1 MSKVKLEPYSKF
13 KICSKKLTQQ
23 SWIKALNNKF
33 SLLKAQKIYYKALT
47 NFRICYLRLLSPLCR
62 GLRSSAEFSLGLVL
76 ISLFLACS
84 LARPG
89 LNPAVK
95 SSLSSAS
102 SIRAEICFQQGKTC
116 LEKGDMPGARSYF
129 DQALDLLMDGAAA
142 SESSTDARNVLNDY
156 IDKIAAIELNFL
168 KDKNSPENGHEEA
181 FLDQVISTPL
191 FLPSEKDVL
200 DLKQKVNETTVVTY
214 SIPVIVNSQVVSFLK
229 AFQTIRHE
237 GIQRALDRS
246 LEFIENFKE
255 IFRKNEIPEDLAYL
269 PIIES
274 GFRVDA
280 TSRAR
285 AKGSWQF
292 MASTARLFGL
302 RVDWQV
308 DERLDPFKAAA
319 AAARFMKR
327 LYEEYNDWYIVLAC
341 YNGGPRRIKKAMRTL
356 QTSDFFEI
364 NQSRHI
370 RKETKNYVP
379 AFLASLIIA
388 RSPQEYGFSTNP
400 GEYVFQ
406 NSKTVTVSS
415 PVNLSRIA
423 ALLDLPY
430 AELKGLNPELLRDI
444 TPSNLREYRLRIPA
458 SADEAVLANL
468 ERIPVSKI
476 IQANYYRV
484 NPGDSLYSIARRHG
498 TSVNQIKR
506 ANGLKST
513 LIRPGMRLIIP
524 RGLY

>member
-1 MSKVKLEPYSKF
+1 MSKAKL
-13 KICSKKLTQQ
+13 
-23 SWIKALNNKF
+23 
-33 SLLKAQKIYYKALT
+33 
-47 NFRICYLRLLSPLCR
+47 
-62 GLRSSAEFSLGLVL
+62 SLGLAL
-76 ISLFLACS
+76 IPLFLACS

-89 LNPAVK
+89 LNPAMK
-95 SSLSSAS
+95 SSLAS
-102 SIRAEICFQQGKTC
+102 VQSIRAEICFQQGKTC

-129 DQALDLLMDGAAA
+129 DQAVDLLMDGAAG
-142 SESSTDARNVLNDY
+142 SEPSTDARNVLNEY

-168 KDKNSPENGHEEA
+168 KDKNSPENGQEEA

-246 LEFIENFKE
+246 LEFIESFKE

-285 AKGSWQF
+285 AKGAWQF
-292 MASTARLFGL
+292 MAATARLFGL

-319 AAARFMKR
+319 AAARFMKS
-327 LYEEYNDWYIVLAC
+327 LYEDYNDWYIVLAC
-341 YNGGPRRIKKAMRTL
+341 YNGGPRRVKKAMRVL

-370 RKETKNYVP
+370 RRETKNYVP

-400 GEYVFQ
+400 GEYVFG

-415 PVNLSRIA
+415 PVSLSRIA
-423 ALLDLPY
+423 VLLDLPY
-430 AELKGLNPELLRDI
+430 AELKRLNPELLRDF
-444 TPSNLREYRLRIPA
+444 TPSNLNEYHLRVPVA
-458 SADEAVLANL
+458 ADETVLANL
-468 ERIPVSKI
+468 ERIPLSKI
-476 IQANYYRV
+476 PVYNSYRV
-484 NPGDSLYSIARRHG
+484 RPGDSLYSIARRHA
-498 TSVNQIKR
+498 TSVSQIKR
-506 ANGLKST
+506 VNGMKSN
-513 LIRPGMRLIIP
+513 LIRPGMNLIIP
-524 RGLY
+524 RGGE

>member
-1 MSKVKLEPYSKF
+1 MSKAK
-13 KICSKKLTQQ
+13 
-23 SWIKALNNKF
+23 
-33 SLLKAQKIYYKALT
+33 
-47 NFRICYLRLLSPLCR
+47 
-62 GLRSSAEFSLGLVL
+62 LGLGWVM

-89 LNPAVK
+89 LNPDVK
-95 SSLSSAS
+95 SSCASVS
-102 SIRAEICFQQGKTC
+102 SIRAETCFQQGKTC

-142 SESSTDARNVLNDY
+142 SGPSTDATRDVLNDY

-168 KDKNSPENGHEEA
+168 KDKNSPENGQEEA

-229 AFQTIRHE
+229 AFQTIRHD

-246 LEFIENFKE
+246 LEFIESFKE

-292 MASTARLFGL
+292 MAATARLFGL

-308 DERLDPFKAAA
+308 DERLDPFKAAD

-341 YNGGPRRIKKAMRTL
+341 YNGGPRRVKKAMRTL
-356 QTSDFFEI
+356 QTLDFFEI

-400 GEYVFQ
+400 GVPVFQ
-406 NSKTVTVSS
+406 NSKMVTVSS
-415 PVNLSRIA
+415 PVSLSRIA
-423 ALLDLPY
+423 SLLALPY
-430 AELKGLNPELLRDI
+430 AELKRLNPELLRDI
-444 TPSNLREYRLRIPA
+444 TPSNLSEYRLRIPA
-458 SADEAVLANL
+458 GADEALLANL
-468 ERIPVSKI
+468 EKIPAAKI
-476 IQANYYRV
+476 VRADYYRV
-484 NPGDSLYSIARRHG
+484 NPGDSLYSIARRHS
-498 TSVNQIKR
+498 TSVNRIKR

>member
-1 MSKVKLEPYSKF
+1 M
-13 KICSKKLTQQ
+13 
-23 SWIKALNNKF
+23 
-33 SLLKAQKIYYKALT
+33 LKTK
-47 NFRICYLRLLSPLCR
+47 
-62 GLRSSAEFSLGLVL
+62 FSLGLVL

-95 SSLSSAS
+95 SSLASAW
-102 SIRAEICFQQGKTC
+102 SIRAETCFQQGKTC

-129 DQALDLLMDGAAA
+129 DQAVDLLMDSAAA
-142 SESSTDARNVLNDY
+142 SEPNTDARNVLNDY
-156 IDKIAAIELNFL
+156 IEKIASIELNFL
-168 KDKNSPENGHEEA
+168 KDKNSPENGQEEA

-200 DLKQKVNETTVVTY
+200 DLKQKVNETTIVTY

-229 AFQTIRHE
+229 AFQTIRHD

-246 LEFIENFKE
+246 VEFIESFKE
-255 IFRKNEIPEDLAYL
+255 IFRKYEIPEDLAYL

-280 TSRAR
+280 TSRAK

-292 MASTARLFGL
+292 MAATARLFGL

-308 DERLDPFKAAA
+308 DERLDPFKAAD

-327 LYEEYNDWYIVLAC
+327 LYKDYKNWYIVLAC
-341 YNGGPRRIKKAMRTL
+341 YNGGPRRIKNAMRML

-364 NQSRHI
+364 NQSNHI

-400 GEYVFQ
+400 GEYVFG
-406 NSKTVTVSS
+406 NSKMVTVSS
-415 PVNLSRIA
+415 PVSLSRIA

-430 AELKGLNPELLRDI
+430 AELKRLNPELLRDF
-444 TPSNLREYRLRIPA
+444 TPSNLNEYRLRIPVA
-458 SADEAVLANL
+458 ANETILANL
-468 ERIPVSKI
+468 ERIPPSKI
-476 IQANYYRV
+476 RVYNSYRV
-484 NPGDSLYSIARRHG
+484 RPGDSLHSIARRHA
-498 TSVNQIKR
+498 TSVRQIKR
-506 ANGLKST
+506 VNGMKSN
-513 LIRPGMRLIIP
+513 LIRPGMKLIIP
-524 RGLY
+524 RGGE

>member
-1 MSKVKLEPYSKF
+1 M
-13 KICSKKLTQQ
+13 
-23 SWIKALNNKF
+23 
-33 SLLKAQKIYYKALT
+33 LKTK
-47 NFRICYLRLLSPLCR
+47 
-62 GLRSSAEFSLGLVL
+62 FSLGLVL

-95 SSLSSAS
+95 SSLSSAW
-102 SIRAEICFQQGKTC
+102 SIRAETCFQQGKTC

-129 DQALDLLMDGAAA
+129 DQAVDLLMDSAAA
-142 SESSTDARNVLNDY
+142 SEPNSDARNVLNDY
-156 IDKIAAIELNFL
+156 IDKIASIELNFL
-168 KDKNSPENGHEEA
+168 KDKNSPENGQEEA

-200 DLKQKVNETTVVTY
+200 DLKQKVNETTIVTY

-229 AFQTIRHE
+229 AFQTIRHD

-246 LEFIENFKE
+246 VEFIESFKE

-280 TSRAR
+280 TSRAK

-292 MASTARLFGL
+292 MAATARLFGL

-308 DERLDPFKAAA
+308 DERLDPFKAAD

-327 LYEEYNDWYIVLAC
+327 LYKDYNNWYIVLAC
-341 YNGGPRRIKKAMRTL
+341 YNGGPRRIKNAMRML

-364 NQSRHI
+364 NQSSHI
-370 RKETKNYVP
+370 RKETKSYVP

-400 GEYVFQ
+400 GEYVFG
-406 NSKTVTVSS
+406 NSKIVTVSS
-415 PVNLSRIA
+415 PVSLSRIA

-430 AELKGLNPELLRDI
+430 AELKRLNPELLRDF
-444 TPSNLREYRLRIPA
+444 TPSNLNEYRLRIPVA
-458 SADEAVLANL
+458 ADEMILANL
-468 ERIPVSKI
+468 ERIPPSKI
-476 IQANYYRV
+476 TVYNFYRV
-484 NPGDSLYSIARRHG
+484 RPGDSLHSIARRHA
-498 TSVNQIKR
+498 TSVRQIKR
-506 ANGLKST
+506 VNGMKSN
-513 LIRPGMRLIIP
+513 LIRPGMKLIIP
-524 RGLY
+524 RGGE

>member
-1 MSKVKLEPYSKF
+1 MSKAK
-13 KICSKKLTQQ
+13 
-23 SWIKALNNKF
+23 
-33 SLLKAQKIYYKALT
+33 
-47 NFRICYLRLLSPLCR
+47 
-62 GLRSSAEFSLGLVL
+62 FSLGLVL

-89 LNPAVK
+89 LSPALK
-95 SSLSSAS
+95 SSLASAS
-102 SIRAEICFQQGKTC
+102 SISAETCFQQGKTC
-116 LEKGDMPGARSYF
+116 LEKGNMSGARSYF
-129 DQALDLLMDGAAA
+129 DQAVDLLMEGAAA
-142 SESSTDARNVLNDY
+142 SEPSTDARNVLNDY

-168 KDKNSPENGHEEA
+168 KDKNSPENGQEEA

-246 LEFIENFKE
+246 LEFIESFKE
-255 IFRKNEIPEDLAYL
+255 IFRKYEIPEDLAYL

-308 DERLDPFKAAA
+308 DERLNPFKAAD

-341 YNGGPRRIKKAMRTL
+341 YNGGPRRVKKAMQVL

-370 RKETKNYVP
+370 RKETKSYVP

-388 RSPQEYGFSTNP
+388 RAPQAYGFSSNP
-400 GEYVFQ
+400 GEYVFG
-406 NSKTVTVSS
+406 NSKTVTVPS
-415 PVNLSRIA
+415 PASLTRIA
-423 ALLDLPY
+423 SLLALPY
-430 AELKGLNPELLRDI
+430 VELKRLNPELLRDI
-444 TPSNLREYRLRIPA
+444 TPSNLREYPLRIPA
-458 SADEAVLANL
+458 GADEAVLANL
-468 ERIPVSKI
+468 ERIPADKI
-476 IQANYYRV
+476 PKYNYYRV
-484 NPGDSLYSIARRHG
+484 RSGDSIYSIAIRHR
-498 TSVNQIKR
+498 TSVGGIKR
-506 ANGLKST
+506 ANGLKSN
-513 LIRPGMRLIIP
+513 LIRPGMNLIIP
-524 RGLY
+524 RGGE

>member
-1 MSKVKLEPYSKF
+1 
-13 KICSKKLTQQ
+13 
-23 SWIKALNNKF
+23 
-33 SLLKAQKIYYKALT
+33 
-47 NFRICYLRLLSPLCR
+47 
-62 GLRSSAEFSLGLVL
+62 
-76 ISLFLACS
+76 
-84 LARPG
+84 
-89 LNPAVK
+89 
-95 SSLSSAS
+95 
-102 SIRAEICFQQGKTC
+102 
-116 LEKGDMPGARSYF
+116 MPKARSYF
-129 DQALDLLMDGAAA
+129 DQAVDLLMDSSTD
-142 SESSTDARNVLNDY
+142 SESSTDAGNLLNDY
-156 IDKIAAIELNFL
+156 LDKIAAIELNFL
-168 KDKNSPENGHEEA
+168 KDKNSPENGQEEA

-214 SIPVIVNSQVVSFLK
+214 SIPVVVNSQVVSFLK

-246 LEFIENFKE
+246 LEFIESFKE

-274 GFRVDA
+274 GFRIDA

-308 DERLDPFKAAA
+308 DERLDPFKAAD

-341 YNGGPRRIKKAMRTL
+341 YNGGPRRVKKAMRVL

-388 RSPQEYGFSTNP
+388 RSPQEYGFTTNP
-400 GEYVFQ
+400 SVPVFQ
-406 NSKTVTVSS
+406 NSKTITVPS
-415 PVNLSRIA
+415 PASLGRIA
-423 ALLDLPY
+423 VLLSIPY

-444 TPSNLREYRLRIPA
+444 TPSNVSEYRLRVPTV
-458 SADEAVLANL
+458 ADETVLAGL
-468 ERIPVSKI
+468 ERIPPDKI
-476 IQANYYRV
+476 PKYNYYRV
-484 NPGDSLYSIARRHG
+484 RPGDSLYSIATRHR
-498 TSVNQIKR
+498 TSVGGIKR
-506 ANGLKST
+506 ANGLKSN
-513 LIRPGMRLIIP
+513 LIRPGMNLIIP
-524 RGLY
+524 RGGE

>member
-1 MSKVKLEPYSKF
+1 MLKVK
-13 KICSKKLTQQ
+13 
-23 SWIKALNNKF
+23 
-33 SLLKAQKIYYKALT
+33 
-47 NFRICYLRLLSPLCR
+47 
-62 GLRSSAEFSLGLVL
+62 FSLGLVWF
-76 ISLFLACS
+76 SLFLACS
-84 LARPG
+84 VARPG

-95 SSLSSAS
+95 TSFASVS
-102 SIRAEICFQQGKTC
+102 SIRAETCFQQGKTC
-116 LEKGDMPGARSYF
+116 LEKGDMPGARSFF
-129 DQALDLLMDGAAA
+129 DQAVDLLMDGAAV
-142 SESSTDARNVLNDY
+142 SEPNTDAGSALNGY

-168 KDKNSPENGHEEA
+168 KDKNSPENGQEEA

-200 DLKQKVNETTVVTY
+200 DLKQKVNETTIVTY

-246 LEFIENFKE
+246 LEFIDSFRE
-255 IFRKNEIPEDLAYL
+255 IFRKNGIPEDLAYL

-292 MASTARLFGL
+292 MAATARLFGL

-308 DERLDPFKAAA
+308 DERLDPFKAAD
-319 AAARFMKR
+319 AAARFMKS

-341 YNGGPRRIKKAMRTL
+341 YNGGPRRIKKAMRVL
-356 QTSDFFEI
+356 QTSNFFEI

-370 RKETKNYVP
+370 RKETRNYVP

-388 RSPQEYGFSTNP
+388 RSPQEYGFATNP

-415 PVNLSRIA
+415 PVSLNRIA
-423 ALLDLPY
+423 VLLDLPY
-430 AELKGLNPELLRDI
+430 AELKGLNPELLQDI
-444 TPSNLREYRLRIPA
+444 TPSNLNEYRLRIPVG
-458 SADEAVLANL
+458 ADEALLANL
-468 ERIPVSKI
+468 ERIPPAKI
-476 IQANYYRV
+476 PKYNSYRV
-484 NPGDSLYSIARRHG
+484 RSGDSLYSISLRHR
-498 TSVNQIKR
+498 TSVNAIKR
-506 ANGLKST
+506 ANGLKSN
-513 LIRPGMRLIIP
+513 LIRPGMNLIIS
-524 RGLY
+524 RGGE

>member
-1 MSKVKLEPYSKF
+1 MSKAKLEPYSKF
-13 KICSKKLTQQ
+13 KICSKKLT
-23 SWIKALNNKF
+23 
-33 SLLKAQKIYYKALT
+33 
-47 NFRICYLRLLSPLCR
+47 NFRICYLRLLSSLA
-62 GLRSSAEFSLGLVL
+62 GLSLGLVL

-84 LARPG
+84 SARPIM
-89 LNPAVK
+89 NPAVNPNPTATPL
-95 SSLSSAS
+95 SL
-102 SIRAEICFQQGKTC
+102 AETCFQQGKTC
-116 LEKGDMPGARSYF
+116 LEKGDIPGARANF
-129 DQALDLLMDGAAA
+129 DRALDLLLDSTAAG
-142 SESSTDARNVLNDY
+142 ESSIDTRNALNDY
-156 IDKIAAIELNFL
+156 IEKIAAIELNFL
-168 KDKNSPENGHEEA
+168 KDKNSPENGQEEA

-200 DLKQKVNETTVVTY
+200 DLKQKVNETTVITY
-214 SIPVIVNSQVVSFLK
+214 SVPVIVNSQVVSFLK

-246 LEFIENFKE
+246 QEFIESFKE
-255 IFRKNEIPEDLAYL
+255 IFRKNGIPEDLAYL

-292 MASTARLFGL
+292 MAATARLFGL

-308 DERLDPFKAAA
+308 DERLDPFKAAD
-319 AAARFMKR
+319 AAARFMKS

-341 YNGGPRRIKKAMRTL
+341 YNGGPRRVKKAMRVL

-388 RSPQEYGFSTNP
+388 RSPQEYGFATNP
-400 GEYVFQ
+400 SVPVFL
-406 NSKTVTVSS
+406 NSKTVTVPS
-415 PVNLSRIA
+415 PASLSRIA
-423 ALLDLPY
+423 ALLGLPY

-444 TPSNLREYRLRIPA
+444 TPSNLSEYRLRIPA
-458 SADEAVLANL
+458 AADEMVLAGL
-468 ERIPVSKI
+468 QKIPASKI
-476 IQANYYRV
+476 PIYNSYRV
-484 NPGDSLYSIARRHG
+484 RSGDSLYSIARRHG
-498 TSVNQIKR
+498 TSVSQIKR
-506 ANGLKST
+506 ANGMKSN
-513 LIRPGMRLIIP
+513 LIRPGMTLIIP
-524 RGLY
+524 RGGE